1 MNMAAADKKF
11 IIGLTG
17 NIATG
22 KSVVRKMLEHLGAFG
37 IDADAL
43 THRVI
48 EKDAPGY
55 QYVVDHFGKFIL
67 DKEGNID
74 RTKLGKV
81 VFSDPQALEKLEEI
95 VHPYVGKAVAYLIK
109 KSPLDVVVVEAIKLL
124 ESSLRDSVDTVWVTT
139 SSEENQLA
147 RLATNRGMSEA
158 EARDRMANQSPQEE
172 KIAAASIV
180 IQNDD
185 SIEDTWNQV
194 QEAWRYLFPEASIA
208 DTLQSTVKLQPS
220 VEEIDL
226 SAVNL
231 EVTRAKPRQAE
242 DIANFV
248 NRLIG
253 GKVKIT
259 RTDVMTAFGEKAYML
274 LGAGTRMVGVVGWQ
288 VENLVARIDDVLLE
302 KNLDLSIA
310 LEVLMAEI
318 EKSSHQ
324 LNAEA
329 ALVFVSP
336 ELAKETETWSKLGYQ
351 TRLAEELK
359 VNAWQEAAQESMRE
373 GTHMLFKQLR
383 IDRVLRPL

>member
-1 MNMAAADKKF
+1 MVAADKKF

-22 KSVVRKMLEHLGAFG
+22 KSVVRKMLEHLGAYG

-43 THRVI
+43 AHRVI

-55 QYVVDHFGKFIL
+55 QFVVDHFGKFIL
-67 DKEGNID
+67 DEEGNVD
-74 RTKLGKV
+74 RVKLGKV

-95 VHPYVGKAVAYLIK
+95 VHPYVSKAVAYLIK

-124 ESSLRDSVDTVWVTT
+124 ESPLRETVDTVWVTT
-139 SSEENQLA
+139 SSEDNQLA
-147 RLATNRGMSEA
+147 RLAANRGMSEA
-158 EARDRMANQSPQEE
+158 EARARMANQSPQEE
-172 KIAAASIV
+172 KIAAASI
-180 IQNDD
+180 IIRNDD
-185 SIEDTWNQV
+185 SIEETWNQV
-194 QEAWRYLFPEASIA
+194 QEAWQYLFPEASA
-208 DTLQSTVKLQPS
+208 AETLQSAVKLQPS

-226 SAVNL
+226 STMNL

-253 GKVKIT
+253 GEVKLT
-259 RTDVMTAFGEKAYML
+259 RSDVMTAFGEKAYML

-302 KNLDLSIA
+302 KNLDPSIA
-310 LEVLMAEI
+310 LEVLMGEI
-318 EKSSHQ
+318 EKASHQ

-329 ALVFVSP
+329 ALVFVTP

-351 TRLAEELK
+351 TRIAEDLQ
-359 VNAWQEAAQESMRE
+359 VNAWQEAAHESMRE
-373 GTHMLFKQLR
+373 GTKMLFKQLR
-383 IDRVLRPL
+383 VDRVLRPL